1 MRHVVLPNVK
11 YSFYAGT
18 LDYTSVE
25 KMQELYKETKN
36 LLKTNGHGWAEPVC
50 DSCEHLNL
58 PVLLGFLVTFLVYL
72 LEPHVLSLIRSSI
85 FQVASANPTVSA

>member
-18 LDYTSVE
+18 LDYSSVE
-25 KMQELYKETKN
+25 KMQDLYKETKN

-50 DSCEHLNL
+50 DSCKLSKTNIRR
-58 PVLLGFLVTFLVYL
+58 LLFILV
-72 LEPHVLSLIRSSI
+72 
-85 FQVASANPTVSA
+85 A